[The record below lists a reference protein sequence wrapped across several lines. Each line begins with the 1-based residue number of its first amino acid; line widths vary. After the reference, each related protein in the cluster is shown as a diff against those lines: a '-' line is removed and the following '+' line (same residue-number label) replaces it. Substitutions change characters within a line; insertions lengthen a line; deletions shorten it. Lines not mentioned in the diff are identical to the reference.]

1 MAADE
6 RRLTP
11 MKTQETVIGEH
22 LRSSAAD
29 NVFVF
34 CGQAL

>member
-11 MKTQETVIGEH
+11 MKKMGVSAFIGG
-22 LRSSAAD
+22 SS
-29 NVFVF
+29 
-34 CGQAL
+34 GLPAL